1 MFIIELTKENFNV
14 EFYIDSDCNIDIDIN
29 ETNVT
34 YCDGET
40 VRNNAEIDGITPQ
53 EWIEAFIVRPIEMV
67 ETLEQVLDELDLPYV
82 VGDTV
87 YDLIDDYTASD
98 AYSEED
104 VALLRGLSP
113 ERLQEMFRCTEGIA
127 FIKTEKQYALVWA
140 EN

>member
-14 EFYIDSDCNIDIDIN
+14 EFYIDNDDNVDIDIN

-34 YCDGET
+34 WRDGET
-40 VRNNAEIDGITPQ
+40 IRNNADIDGITSQ
-53 EWIEAFIVRPIEMV
+53 EWIEAFVVEPLQMV
-67 ETLEQVLDELDLPYV
+67 ETLEQVLDELGLPYV

-98 AYSEED
+98 AYSAED
-104 VALLRGLSP
+104 VAALRAMSP
-113 ERLQEMFRCTEGIA
+113 ERLQEVFRCTEGIA
-127 FIKTEKQYALVWA
+127 FIKTENQYALVWA

>member
-1 MFIIELTKENFNV
+1 MIITELTKENFDV
-14 EFYIDSDCNIDIDIN
+14 EFYIDSDCNVDIDIN

-53 EWIEAFIVRPIEMV
+53 EWIEAFVVEPIEMV
-67 ETLEQVLDELDLPYV
+67 ETLEQVLDELGLPYV
-82 VGDTV
+82 IGDTV

-104 VALLRGLSP
+104 VARLRAMSA

>member
-1 MFIIELTKENFNV
+1 MIITELTKENFDV
-14 EFYIDSDCNIDIDIN
+14 EFYIDSDCNVDIDIN

-40 VRNNAEIDGITPQ
+40 IRNNAEIDGITPQ
-53 EWIEAFIVRPIEMV
+53 EWIEAFIVEPIEMV
-67 ETLEQVLDELDLPYV
+67 ETLEQVLDELGLPYV

-104 VALLRGLSP
+104 VARLRAMSP
-113 ERLQEMFRCTEGIA
+113 ERLQEMFKCTEGIA

>member
-1 MFIIELTKENFNV
+1 MIITELTKENFDV
-14 EFYIDSDCNIDIDIN
+14 EFYIDSDCNVDIDIN

-53 EWIEAFIVRPIEMV
+53 EWIEAFIVEPIEMV
-67 ETLEQVLDELDLPYV
+67 ETLEQVLDELGLPYV

-104 VALLRGLSP
+104 IAQLRAMSP
-113 ERLQEMFRCTEGIA
+113 ERLQEVFRCTEGIA
-127 FIKTEKQYALVWA
+127 FVKTEKQYALVWA

>member
-1 MFIIELTKENFNV
+1 MIITELTKENFDV
-14 EFYIDSDCNIDIDIN
+14 EFYIDSDCNVDIDIN
-29 ETNVT
+29 GTNVT

-53 EWIEAFIVRPIEMV
+53 EWIEAFVVEPIEMV
-67 ETLEQVLDELDLPYV
+67 ETLEQVLDELGLSYV

-98 AYSEED
+98 AYSAED
-104 VALLRGLSP
+104 VDLLRGLSQ
-113 ERLQEMFRCTEGIA
+113 ERLQEMFSCTEGIA
-127 FIKTEKQYALVWA
+127 FIKTKKQYALVWA